1 MIEFIKSLQ
10 FTEKVVF
17 LISVLIFLIFVAIC
31 VANHLVSFKWKG
43 LKIGVS
49 NEDEKLREQ
58 NKRMKALRALF
69 EYLDE
74 RAEYAEKMIHKLCPN
89 KLDDFYVKYLA
100 SQVKETI
107 VKWIV
112 FEKLSKDENFIKAKQ
127 KTMISVVKKLTN
139 EELAHTRAL
148 DNIIETQ
155 VENIIDDLIDI
166 EKSMMD

>member
-1 MIEFIKSLQ
+1 MIEFIKALEFQ
-10 FTEKVVF
+10 EKIVF
-17 LISVLIFLIFVAIC
+17 LISVFIFLIFGTLC
-31 VANHLVSFKWKG
+31 VRNHLVSFNWKG
-43 LKIGVS
+43 LRIGHT
-49 NEDEKLREQ
+49 EDNEKLREQ

-74 RAEYAEKMIHKLCPN
+74 KAEYAEKMIHKLCPN
-89 KLDDFYVKYLA
+89 KLDDFYVKYLV

-112 FEKLSKDENFIKAKQ
+112 FEKLSKDEDFIKAKQ

-139 EELAHTRAL
+139 EKIEHTRAL

-155 VENIIDDLIDI
+155 VEYIIDDLIDI
-166 EKSMMD
+166 KKSMMD